1 MKNNVKWLIG
11 AAVVAA
17 AGVMFLGS
25 EPTTGDGGG
34 ERIQAGTARGATA
47 PGFSLPEY
55 QSGKTVHLADYQ
67 DKVVLVNFW
76 ATWCPPCK
84 EEIPAFLQ
92 VRNSLHAE
100 GFEILGISLDEGGP
114 SVVLP
119 FAQEYGITYPLVMGN
134 QALTQ
139 SYGGIRGIPTSFLVD
154 REGRIVE
161 KYIGPIDAQT
171 LTEDVRAL
179 L

>member
-1 MKNNVKWLIG
+1 MKTSRWILVALLALIALG
-11 AAVVAA
+11 
-17 AGVMFLGS
+17 AGVTFLFFPSGS
-25 EPTTGDGGG
+25 RQGAESTAMSMAPDFTLPALRT
-34 ERIQAGTARGATA
+34 EGTL
-47 PGFSLPEY
+47 SLSAY
-55 QSGKTVHLADYQ
+55 KGN
-67 DKVVLVNFW
+67 VVLVNFW

-84 EEIPAFLQ
+84 EEIPAFIQ
-92 VRNSLHAE
+92 VRDSLHAE

-114 SVVLP
+114 SVVVP
-119 FAQEYGITYPLVMGN
+119 FAQEYGITYPLAMGN

-139 SYGGIRGIPTSFLVD
+139 SYGGIRGIPTSFLAD

-171 LTEDVRAL
+171 LDQAVRAL